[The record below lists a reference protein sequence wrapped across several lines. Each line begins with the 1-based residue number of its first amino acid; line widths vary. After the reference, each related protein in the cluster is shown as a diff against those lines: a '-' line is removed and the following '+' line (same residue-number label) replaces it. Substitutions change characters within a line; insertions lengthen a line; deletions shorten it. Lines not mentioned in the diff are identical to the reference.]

1 VTDDEFEELIER
13 ASVAGVPSYPEVVPK
28 LLREVL
34 RLRRKL
40 REMETRQ
47 ATVDAARTGGGFYPN
62 ER

>member
-47 ATVDAARTGGGFYPN
+47 SGGGFYPN